1 MVVIM
6 RVKAF
11 RVYGK
16 EGHRFRGSFFESR
29 NLLLSGFPAV
39 MMNVINSDI
48 TGTNE
53 YSVLKFTCMFGE
65 LPNEAFEHIAEVQA
79 YDGIFEFC
87 TIGDIVEV
95 PLYDIKIRCGGF
107 TTISNNLTIDEV
119 SKIRK
124 TYNEKDLFF
133 SIHRQ

>member
-1 MVVIM
+1 M

-29 NLLLSGFPAV
+29 ILSLSGFPAV
-39 MMNVINSDI
+39 IMNVINSDI

-79 YDGIFEFC
+79 YDGIFECC

-107 TTISNNLTIDEV
+107 TTISNNLTIEEV
-119 SKIRK
+119 SKLCK
-124 TYNEKDLFF
+124 TYNEKGLFF
-133 SIHRQ
+133 FFSVHRH

>member
-1 MVVIM
+1 M

-29 NLLLSGFPAV
+29 ILSLSGSPAV
-39 MMNVINSDI
+39 IMNVINSDI

-53 YSVLKFTCMFGE
+53 YSVLKFTCMFDE

-79 YDGIFEFC
+79 YDGIFECC

-107 TTISNNLTIDEV
+107 TTISNNLTIEEV
-119 SKIRK
+119 SKLCK
-124 TYNEKDLFF
+124 TYNEKGLFF
-133 SIHRQ
+133 FSVHRH

>member
-1 MVVIM
+1 MVVDM

-29 NLLLSGFPAV
+29 ILSLSGFPAV
-39 MMNVINSDI
+39 IMNVINSDI

-65 LPNEAFEHIAEVQA
+65 LPNEAFEHIAEVQV
-79 YDGIFEFC
+79 YDGIFECC

-95 PLYDIKIRCGGF
+95 PLYDIKIRCGRF
-107 TTISNNLTIDEV
+107 TTFLNNLTIEEV

-124 TYNEKDLFF
+124 TYNEKGLFF
-133 SIHRQ
+133 SVHRH

>member
-1 MVVIM
+1 MVVDM

-29 NLLLSGFPAV
+29 ILSLSGFPAV

-65 LPNEAFEHIAEVQA
+65 LPNEAFEHMAEVQA
-79 YDGIFEFC
+79 YDGIFECC

-95 PLYDIKIRCGGF
+95 PLYDIKIRCGRY
-107 TTISNNLTIDEV
+107 TTSLNNLTIEEV

-124 TYNEKDLFF
+124 TYNEKGLFF
-133 SIHRQ
+133 SIHRH

>member
-1 MVVIM
+1 MVVDMI
-6 RVKAF
+6 VKAF

-16 EGHRFRGSFFESR
+16 EGHRFRGSFFETRS
-29 NLLLSGFPAV
+29 LLLSGVPAV
-39 MMNVINSDI
+39 IMNVINSDI

-65 LPNEAFEHIAEVQA
+65 LPNEAFEHMAEVQA
-79 YDGIFEFC
+79 YDGIFECC

-95 PLYDIKIRCGGF
+95 PLYDIKIRCGRF
-107 TTISNNLTIDEV
+107 TTFLNNLTIEEV

-124 TYNEKDLFF
+124 TYNEKCLFF

>member
-16 EGHRFRGSFFESR
+16 EGHRFRGSFFETRS
-29 NLLLSGFPAV
+29 LLLNGVPSV
-39 MMNVINSDI
+39 IMDVINSDI

-53 YSVLKFTCMFGE
+53 YSILKFTCVFGE
-65 LPNEAFEHIAEVQA
+65 LPNEAFEHMAEVQV
-79 YDGIFEFC
+79 YDGIFECC

-95 PLYDIKIRCGGF
+95 PLYDIKIRCGEF
-107 TTISNNLTIDEV
+107 TTFLNNLTIEEV

-124 TYNEKDLFF
+124 TYNEKGLFF
-133 SIHRQ
+133 TVHRH